1 MAKLI
6 LILMLLNASIA
17 HGRESATPA
26 SASSGLD
33 AVALVRAVETQYQGD
48 RSHGKMRM
56 HIKTRS
62 WNRTL
67 ELEMWSEGR
76 EKLLTR
82 ILAPVKERGTC
93 TLKVDDDIWNYIS
106 RIDRLIKI
114 PSSLMGDS
122 WMGSHLTNDDLVK
135 ENKVDKLYQL
145 AITERVGNEVSIT
158 GRPLPDA
165 AVVWGKIVYKIDTAS
180 LTPLLVEYYDEED
193 VKVRSMI
200 FEDFKQID
208 QRWLPMVSR
217 IVPEDK
223 PGEFTE
229 MHYLEID
236 FSVELPRDLF
246 SIKSLRNR

>member
-1 MAKLI
+1 MKHFLLAMLMTASMAWAGDSGGQ
-6 LILMLLNASIA
+6 AS
-17 HGRESATPA
+17 G
-26 SASSGLD
+26 SSELD
-33 AVALVRAVETQYQGD
+33 AVALVRAVETQYQGE

-62 WNRTL
+62 WNRML

-145 AITERVGNEVSIT
+145 AITERVGKDVTIT
-158 GRPLPDA
+158 GKPLPDA

-193 VKVRSMI
+193 VKVRSMV
-200 FEDFKQID
+200 FSDFKQID
-208 QRWLPMVSR
+208 QRWLPMISR

-229 MHYLEID
+229 MQYLEID